1 EPEPEPAPAPEEAS
15 QSAED
20 PNSGGSEEPQPDE
33 GSNEYVPEPQ
43 PDNGGA
49 MASLADKKKFVP
61 LIVMGV
67 VGLTFLVLMIAVLA
81 GA

>member
-1 EPEPEPAPAPEEAS
+1 
-15 QSAED
+15 
-20 PNSGGSEEPQPDE
+20 
-33 GSNEYVPEPQ
+33 
-43 PDNGGA
+43 
-49 MASLADKKKFVP
+49 MAALADKKKFVP